1 MLIYTKAE
9 TQEAKAH
16 NTKWAEAEYGWIKET
31 IMIIKNTVKT
41 KNKLMVKP
49 KRKDKNEI

>member
-1 MLIYTKAE
+1 MDELK
-9 TQEAKAH
+9 
-16 NTKWAEAEYGWIKET
+16 T

-49 KRKDKNEI
+49 KRKDKDEI